1 MKNLKK
7 GSFTVEAA
15 LLMPVIT
22 FMIISLIY
30 LGFYLHD
37 KAVTK
42 FAANYMAVRIGQ
54 LYANELDIN
63 TSQIDYDKLLNRNI
77 LSDLNVDI
85 DASLQE
91 VYDYVSKM
99 LNVRLIISDLG
110 DVTCDY
116 SYNQLLQ
123 CFEVNTVIE
132 IDIGIAFGSIK
143 DLFDSTLKEQ
153 GYAKFVDQVKFIHIS
168 DAVKNE

>member
-1 MKNLKK
+1 MRTLKK

-15 LLMPVIT
+15 LLMPIII

-42 FAANYMAVRIGQ
+42 FAANYMAVKICQ
-54 LYANELDIN
+54 IYANELEIS
-63 TSQIDYDKLLNRNI
+63 TSQINYDKLLDRNI

-85 DASLQE
+85 DAGLQE
-91 VYDYVSKM
+91 VYDHISHM
-99 LNVRLIISDLG
+99 LSMRLIISDPG
-110 DVTCDY
+110 NVTCDY
-116 SYNQLLQ
+116 AYNQLLQ

-132 IDIGIAFGSIK
+132 IDVGIAFRNLK
-143 DLFDSTLKEQ
+143 NLFNSKLKER
-153 GYAKFVDQVKFIHIS
+153 GHAKFIDAIKFIHIS